1 MIMKKRFPNT
11 RLRRLRSSAE
21 IRNLVRENRLSAHDL
36 IQPIFI
42 VEGKNITQKIASMP
56 DICRF
61 SIDKV
66 VSEVKKIKNLGIQA
80 IALFPSISNKL
91 KSSDGSES
99 FNPDGLVQR
108 AIREIKKRVEG
119 ILIISDVALDPY
131 TSHGQ
136 DGVIS
141 KSGKILNDET
151 VEILVQQALSH
162 AEAGADIIAPS
173 DMMDGRVKK
182 IREALENKSLKDTM
196 ILAYTAKYSSN
207 FYGPFRDAVG
217 SSKNLGSN
225 NKDTYQMDYANTR
238 DALNEVQL
246 DISEGA
252 DIVMVKPAM
261 PYLDIISKINDKFN
275 IPVFAYQVSGEY
287 SMIKSVSSK
296 KWLDEKKVVIESLS
310 CIKRS
315 GASAIL
321 TYFAKD
327 AAKWLK

>member
-1 MIMKKRFPNT
+1 
-11 RLRRLRSSAE
+11 
-21 IRNLVRENRLSAHDL
+21 
-36 IQPIFI
+36 
-42 VEGKNITQKIASMP
+42 
-56 DICRF
+56 
-61 SIDKV
+61 
-66 VSEVKKIKNLGIQA
+66 
-80 IALFPSISNKL
+80 
-91 KSSDGSES
+91 
-99 FNPDGLVQR
+99 
-108 AIREIKKRVEG
+108 
-119 ILIISDVALDPY
+119 
-131 TSHGQ
+131 
-136 DGVIS
+136 
-141 KSGKILNDET
+141 
-151 VEILVQQALSH
+151 
-162 AEAGADIIAPS
+162 
-173 DMMDGRVKK
+173 
-182 IREALENKSLKDTM
+182 
-196 ILAYTAKYSSN
+196 
-207 FYGPFRDAVG
+207 
-217 SSKNLGSN
+217 
-225 NKDTYQMDYANTR
+225 MDYANTR

>member
-1 MIMKKRFPNT
+1 MKKRFPNT